1 MRMIRRSCLLL
12 VVDIE
17 GFASPACDEP
27 VQVVLRQRLYELVE
41 HAVAPS
47 PVEAEAVLQSRELL
61 VFSGTLAGGA
71 GLGLLVGRQRP
82 SIADAMVAQRVAQ
95 RFHHADESI
104 PVAQIHA
111 GLARHAAAVDRL
123 ARRAEDPKVRA
134 ALLRALALT
143 QCWPT
148 LRMSTRRH
156 LARVCGSSPA
166 VTPMLT
172 GRDTMVRMG
181 R

>member
-1 MRMIRRSCLLL
+1 MIRRSCLLL

-104 PVAQIHA
+104 PSHRSTP
-111 GLARHAAAVDRL
+111 GWHD
-123 ARRAEDPKVRA
+123 
-134 ALLRALALT
+134 
-143 QCWPT
+143 
-148 LRMSTRRH
+148 TRRRWT
-156 LARVCGSSPA
+156 AWRGGPRIPRCGQRCCERWRSPS
-166 VTPMLT
+166 V
-172 GRDTMVRMG
+172 GRRSG
-181 R
+181 